1 MNLVDFCCLTFLF
14 VLSARGAWRGFVN
27 EWAGLLGI
35 LGGYWM
41 AIIYGPAVNL
51 WLIKSLDFSL
61 SYSLIAARFILFF
74 GSYFTVAA
82 LGTLITKILK
92 IVWLNWLNRLLGGAS
107 GLLKGAALLAIII
120 VVYNNQL
127 ASFFGLAPW
136 LGNSVFFDL
145 LKSVGEFFL
154 YNSSELIDKNSPI
167 NIELSV

>member
-1 MNLVDFCCLTFLF
+1 M
-14 VLSARGAWRGFVN
+14 
-27 EWAGLLGI
+27 
-35 LGGYWM
+35 
-41 AIIYGPAVNL
+41 
-51 WLIKSLDFSL
+51 
-61 SYSLIAARFILFF
+61 
-74 GSYFTVAA
+74 AA

-145 LKSVGEFFL
+145 LKFVGEFFL
-154 YNSSELIDKNSPI
+154 NNSSELIDKNSPI
-167 NIELSV
+167 NLELSV